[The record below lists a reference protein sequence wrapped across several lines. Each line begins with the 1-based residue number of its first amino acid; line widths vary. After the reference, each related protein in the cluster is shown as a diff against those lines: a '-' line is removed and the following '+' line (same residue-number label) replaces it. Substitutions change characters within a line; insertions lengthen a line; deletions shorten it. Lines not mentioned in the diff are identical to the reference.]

1 MAKITLI
8 LGGAR
13 SGKSALACQL
23 AAQSGL
29 AVTYIATATARDAEM
44 ATRIQHHQQERPADW
59 LLVEAPVALAQA
71 IAAHAGD
78 GRCLLVD
85 CLTLWLTN
93 LLHDADGQPQ
103 PDTLLSEHFL
113 ALEQALEQAA
123 GTIVLVSNE
132 VGLGIIPLGELTR
145 RFVDEAG
152 RLNQRL
158 ARLADHVFF
167 VAAGLP
173 LPLKG

>member
-1 MAKITLI
+1 MA
-8 LGGAR
+8 
-13 SGKSALACQL
+13 
-23 AAQSGL
+23 
-29 AVTYIATATARDAEM
+29 
-44 ATRIQHHQQERPADW
+44 
-59 LLVEAPVALAQA
+59 
-71 IAAHAGD
+71 
-78 GRCLLVD
+78 
-85 CLTLWLTN
+85 
-93 LLHDADGQPQ
+93 
-103 PDTLLSEHFL
+103 LSKRWSR
-113 ALEQALEQAA
+113 AA